1 EALILPDHRPPRRRV
16 LQPGLVTTATAGLAA
31 TAPAL
36 AAPPGRPGPG
46 ELIDLGIAM
55 ESVNVRLTGSG
66 PDGAGATNPY
76 ALSDGTPVTFSVISP
91 ETGELLF
98 SWPVRDNSLNYGAG
112 AY

>member
-16 LQPGLVTTATAGLAA
+16 LQTGLVTTATAGLAA

-36 AAPPGRPGPG
+36 AAPPGRPGSG

-76 ALSDGTPVTFSVISP
+76 ALSGGTPVPISVTTP
-91 ETGELLF
+91 ESREMLF
-98 SWPVRDNSLNYGAG
+98 SW
-112 AY
+112 